1 MTASFP
7 RLLLTAVV
15 SAALLM
21 GVAACGKKGSPRAP
35 EGQESE
41 YTYPQS
47 YPEPSTVVP
56 NGTSAEEEAGPLSI
70 FSGDKRTTTK
80 RY

>member
-1 MTASFP
+1 MTAGIP

-15 SAALLM
+15 SAALLA
-21 GVAACGKKGSPRAP
+21 GVAACGKKGSPRPP

-41 YTYPQS
+41 YSYPHP

-56 NGTSAEEEAGPLSI
+56 NGTSVEEEAGPLSI
-70 FSGDKRTTTK
+70 FSSDNRTKTK